1 MNKITND
8 FLNSQI
14 ADVKFHRIDD
24 TTITIAIITLR
35 SGFTVTG
42 ESACVDPSN
51 FDAEIGNKIA
61 YDNAFEKLWQLFGFE
76 LKQRIG
82 GNFLYRLRRE
92 RDELAE
98 RYEKLS
104 YALDN
109 ETIITTPE
117 ELSLLKEQ
125 RELMGEYLEILN
137 KRLESKNE
145 N

>member
-1 MNKITND
+1 MNKISND

-35 SGFTVTG
+35 SGFTVIG

-61 YDNAFEKLWQLFGFE
+61 YDNAFEKLWQLFGLG

-82 GNFLYRLRRE
+82 GDFLYRLRRE

-98 RYEKLS
+98 RHEKLG